1 MMLDQ
6 IKNNKLFYSIILL
19 ILLFFLYFIKYFI
32 EVHSSAKNNYQNK
45 SYDAAVVLTGDKYR
59 INKGLELIKE
69 DIVNKLLISGV
80 NKDINK
86 NQIEKQYINFKELF
100 NCCIEIENKSR
111 NTFENARE
119 SYLWMKNNNF
129 KSLIIISSSYH
140 LPRTKLEFSRFIK
153 EENIFFLSSDNFL
166 KNISFKKLFI
176 EYIKYIRTNL
186 SLIISL

>member
-19 ILLFFLYFIKYFI
+19 ILLFFLYFLKYFI

-45 SYDAAVVLTGDKYR
+45 SYDAAIVLTGDKYR

-69 DIVNKLLISGV
+69 NIVNKLLISGV

-129 KSLIIISSSYH
+129 KSLIIISSRYH

>member
-6 IKNNKLFYSIILL
+6 IKNKKFFYSIILL
-19 ILLFFLYFIKYFI
+19 ILLFFLYFLKYFI

>member
-6 IKNNKLFYSIILL
+6 IKNNKIFYSIILL

>member
-1 MMLDQ
+1 MLDQ

-19 ILLFFLYFIKYFI
+19 ILLFFLYFLKYFI

>member
-19 ILLFFLYFIKYFI
+19 ILLFFLYFLKYFI

-59 INKGLELIKE
+59 INKGLELVKE
-69 DIVNKLLISGV
+69 NIVNKLLISGV

>member
-19 ILLFFLYFIKYFI
+19 ILLFFLYFLKYFI

-86 NQIEKQYINFKELF
+86 YQIAKQYINFKELF

>member
-19 ILLFFLYFIKYFI
+19 ILLFFLYFLKYFI

>member
-19 ILLFFLYFIKYFI
+19 ILLFFIYFIKYYV
-32 EVHSSAKNNYQNK
+32 EVYNSRNNIFENK

-59 INKGLELIKE
+59 INKGLELLKKN
-69 DIVNKLLISGV
+69 IVNKLLISGV
-80 NKDINK
+80 NININKKIIEQQFMNSKDI
-86 NQIEKQYINFKELF
+86 FD
-100 NCCIEIENKSR
+100 CCIEIENKSR

-119 SYLWMKNNNF
+119 SYLWMKKNNF
-129 KSLIIISSSYH
+129 YSLIIISSSYH
-140 LPRTKLEFSRFIK
+140 LPRSKLEFSRFIK
-153 EENIFFLSSDNFL
+153 VENILFLSSDASL
-166 KNISFKKLFI
+166 KNISFKKLFL

>member
-19 ILLFFLYFIKYFI
+19 ILLFFLYFLKYFI

-166 KNISFKKLFI
+166 KNMSFKKLFI